1 LHPLTD
7 KFALSQIQ
15 EKDKIFA
22 RGFLGEADASN
33 LRSGEGGAPG
43 QGEGGEGETAESQ
56 ADGVPKTG
64 EV

>member
-15 EKDKIFA
+15 EKAKIFA
-22 RGFLGEADASN
+22 RGFLGDADASN

-43 QGEGGEGETAESQ
+43 QGEGETTGSQ
-56 ADGVPKTG
+56 ADGAPKTG